1 MAMTNPRDQWEIRS
15 FIVWIEYFSSTTNQF
30 PLTLLDEMIN
40 DGPIPPQNDDQPALP
55 RWIDRKRNKQ
65 TIEQQMMHRFKHGM
79 ENQPLLPRWIN

>member
-30 PLTLLDEMIN
+30 PLT
-40 DGPIPPQNDDQPALP
+40 QNDDQPALP

-65 TIEQQMMHRFKHGM
+65 TIEQQMMHQFKHGM